1 MTEENQTTH
10 KRRVRYSGKYPKKF
24 EEKYKELG
32 ISEKVYA
39 FGEKIEQ
46 ELKKRFEKIDA
57 NAEYNQ
63 MKVIAAMQKKRQD
76 PVAAKALEYSVSALL
91 GHEIC
96 R

>member
-1 MTEENQTTH
+1 MNQLL
-10 KRRVRYSGKYPKKF
+10 

-32 ISEKVYA
+32 ISDKVYA

-63 MKVIAAMQKKRQD
+63 MKVIAAMQKNR
-76 PVAAKALEYSVSALL
+76 VSAECLIFRADTDIMIWE
-91 GHEIC
+91 EIL
-96 R
+96 

>member
-1 MTEENQTTH
+1 MNQLL
-10 KRRVRYSGKYPKKF
+10 

-46 ELKKRFEKIDA
+46 ELKERFEKIDA

-76 PVAAKALEYSVSALL
+76 PVAAKALEYGVSALL